1 MSVKTIAKNLEKAL
15 LQDGEMR
22 QELYEWEV
30 EEHLAYF
37 QDSLIRDNDDFLFV
51 VTEHTNDVAML
62 LLEKSGEVHI
72 NEAAREKLKEL
83 WKNTYLG
90 NMKMLIP
97 DFAKLLD
104 AEHLA
109 VYGVKIADTSGH

>member
-15 LQDGEMR
+15 LNNGEMR
-22 QELYEWEV
+22 RELYEWEV

-37 QDSLIRDNDDFLFV
+37 QASLIKDNDDFLFV

-62 LLEKSGEVHI
+62 LIEKSGQVHI
-72 NEAAREKLKEL
+72 NEAARERLKEL
-83 WKNTYLG
+83 WKATYVE

-97 DFAKLLD
+97 DFANLLH

-109 VYGVKIADTSGH
+109 VYGVKTAGSSEH